1 MLQCVN
7 VSDFRE
13 ETPCPQ
19 DPTTY
24 SDGREKINGV
34 EGKSRL
40 HMLQHLWNLK
50 RWETAL
56 KSKIFLVKKPDKL
69 VQDKGFYLRF

>member
-1 MLQCVN
+1 MLQRVN

-34 EGKSRL
+34 EGKSCL

-56 KSKIFLVKKPDKL
+56 KSKIFLVKNQTNLSKTKD
-69 VQDKGFYLRF
+69 FT